1 MVHLVG
7 DFQKHPLQ
15 ELWGQHVVG
24 EPMPGKHVVGG
35 DPWQQAIYLGRP
47 FVHPEVASRD

>member
-24 EPMPGKHVVGG
+24 EPMPGNMLWVETPGSK
-35 DPWQQAIYLGRP
+35 QYILAGRLCTWK
-47 FVHPEVASRD
+47 